1 MYELMVVTP
10 METLI
15 SGVSKLVSDTT
26 LNGQLAEIH
35 DKGVSLRDPP
45 YKFLSDGTA
54 HNFQKAW
61 EMFKA
66 FKGM

>member
-15 SGVSKLVSDTT
+15 SGVSRLVSDPT

-45 YKFLSDGTA
+45 YEFLSEGTA
-54 HNFQKAW
+54 HNFKKSW

-66 FKGM
+66 FKGI